1 VVVGVAPGRVAPPLV
16 PVLLTTLGLV
26 ACTTG
31 PPLAQL
37 DAPAREARLAGDAAA
52 VQVYR
57 AGLRDVV
64 AYVDARPDL
73 FARDRSPA
81 PAVPSRE
88 AREAVWAA
96 WQRFLDYV
104 LALDTIGRA
113 HQRFAELEPP
123 ARQQSFAIAHAAFV
137 AQYRFALELLD
148 RLDRN
153 SDLQPQLNEPVP
165 ELGLPKGTY
174 ARVRLRFLNVAR
186 STEFTALGMV
196 DEETKAAAPPGLA
209 AGIAEDRAAIWRYG
223 AGRGQV
229 MTAMNA
235 LQVVQRAAFAGW
247 FPVQAGIAEW
257 MGDTRLA
264 PRERAR
270 VSPAQV
276 AALGTVL
283 EPGDILLVRREWY
296 LSNIGIP
303 GFWPHAVLYVGT
315 AEERRRAFAD
325 PEVAAW
331 AEARGQADGDFEALL
346 ARTHPAAHARALAS
360 DGGAPRRTL
369 EALSEGVVF
378 TTLEHAA
385 GADHVAA
392 LRPQLPAIEKAAAI
406 LRAFGYAGR
415 PYDFNFDFRTDAS
428 LVCSEVVYKAY
439 EPGPGRQG
447 LRLPLVEVL
456 GRPVLPPSELARLF
470 DTEFGTPAA
479 QLELV
484 QFLDGREAAGVA
496 VEGDVQA
503 FRRSWRR
510 PKWPMTTPNGAGM
523 SQPVAWEPRDDRSLG
538 EHSWQARNLSMRTRQ
553 PGSEFSGGAPP
564 WSLCRIVRPRA
575 FAVLR

>member
-1 VVVGVAPGRVAPPLV
+1 MRGRVG
-16 PVLLTTLGLV
+16 TTLLLGLGLA
-26 ACTTG
+26 ACAGG
-31 PPLAQL
+31 PTLARL
-37 DAPAREARLAGDAAA
+37 DPPAREARLAGDAAA
-52 VQVYR
+52 VEVYR

-64 AYVDARPDL
+64 AYVDTRPDL

-81 PAVPSRE
+81 PALPSRE

-123 ARQQSFAIAHAAFV
+123 ARAQSFAIAHAAFV
-137 AQYRFALELLD
+137 AQYRFALDLLD

-153 SDLQPQLNEPVP
+153 PDLQPQLNEPVP
-165 ELGLPKGTY
+165 ELGLPTGTY

-196 DEETKAAAPPGLA
+196 DADTKGAASAGLA

-247 FPVQAGIAEW
+247 FPVQRGSPNGWAIRGSTPH
-257 MGDTRLA
+257 G
-264 PRERAR
+264 RAL
-270 VSPAQV
+270 VTPAQV
-276 AALGTVL
+276 AVLALAL

-315 AEERRRAFAD
+315 PEERRRVFAGR
-325 PEVAAW
+325 EVAAW
-331 AEARGQADGDFEALL
+331 VQARGQVNGDFEALL
-346 ARTHPAAHARALAS
+346 ARTHPAAHARALAA
-360 DGGAPRRTL
+360 DGAAPRRAL

-392 LRPQLPAIEKAAAI
+392 LRPRLPVVEKAAAI

-415 PYDFNFDFRTDAS
+415 PYDFNFDFRTDAA
-428 LVCSEVVYKAY
+428 LVCSELIYKAY

-447 LRLPLVEVL
+447 LRLPLVDVL
-456 GRPVLPPSELARLF
+456 GRPVLPPSEIARLF
-470 DTEFGTPAA
+470 DAEFGTPAA

-484 QFLDGREAAGVA
+484 RFLDGREATGVA
-496 VEGDVQA
+496 VDGDVKA
-503 FRRSWRR
+503 FRRSWQR
-510 PKWPMTTPNGAGM
+510 PKWPT
-523 SQPVAWEPRDDRSLG
+523 VAAEPPPR
-538 EHSWQARNLSMRTRQ
+538 ESM
-553 PGSEFSGGAPP
+553 
-564 WSLCRIVRPRA
+564 
-575 FAVLR
+575 

>member
-1 VVVGVAPGRVAPPLV
+1 MTGGRH
-16 PVLLTTLGLV
+16 VLAFALGLGV
-26 ACTTG
+26 VLGGLTGCAAG

-37 DAPAREARLAGDAAA
+37 DAPTREVRLVGDAAA

-73 FARDRSPA
+73 FTRDRSPA
-81 PAVPSRE
+81 AALPSRE
-88 AREAVWAA
+88 AREAVRGA

-104 LALDTIGRA
+104 LALDTIGQY

-123 ARQQSFAIAHAAFV
+123 GREQSFAVAHAAYV
-137 AQYRFALELLD
+137 AQYRFALDLLD

-153 SDLQPQLNEPVP
+153 PNLQPQLNEPVP

-174 ARVRLRFLNVAR
+174 ARVRFRFLNVAR
-186 STEFTALGMV
+186 STEFAALGMV
-196 DEETKAAAPPGLA
+196 DEAARAAAPPGLA

-229 MTAMNA
+229 MSAMNA
-235 LQVVQRAAFAGW
+235 LQVVQRTAFAGW

-264 PRERAR
+264 PHGRAR
-270 VSPAQV
+270 VTPAQV
-276 AALGTVL
+276 AALAL
-283 EPGDILLVRREWY
+283 ALQPGDILLVRREWY
-296 LSNIGIP
+296 VSNIGIP

-315 AEERRRAFAD
+315 PDERRRAFAN
-325 PEVAAW
+325 PEVGAW
-331 AEARGQADGDFEALL
+331 VQARGQADGDFEALL
-346 ARTHPAAHARALAS
+346 ARAHPAAHARALAA
-360 DGGAPRRTL
+360 DGGAPRRAL

-392 LRPQLPAIEKAAAI
+392 LRPRLPAVEKAAAI

-415 PYDFNFDFRTDAS
+415 PYDFNFDFRTDAA
-428 LVCSEVVYKAY
+428 LVCSELVYKAY

-456 GRPVLPPSELARLF
+456 GRPVLPPSEIARLF
-470 DTEFGTPAA
+470 DTELGTSTA
-479 QLELV
+479 QLDLV
-484 QFLDGREAAGVA
+484 RFLDGRETGGVA
-496 VEGDVQA
+496 VERDADA

-510 PKWPMTTPNGAGM
+510 PKWPTVAAERSSRE
-523 SQPVAWEPRDDRSLG
+523 SQ
-538 EHSWQARNLSMRTRQ
+538 
-553 PGSEFSGGAPP
+553 
-564 WSLCRIVRPRA
+564 
-575 FAVLR
+575 

>member
-1 VVVGVAPGRVAPPLV
+1 MGTLVVGNAPVWVILARSVVILG
-16 PVLLTTLGLV
+16 TLGLA
-26 ACTTG
+26 ACTSG
-31 PPLAQL
+31 PPLGRL
-37 DAPAREARLAGDAAA
+37 DPPAREARLVGDAAA
-52 VQVYR
+52 VQIYR

-73 FARDRSPA
+73 FMRDRSGTPTL
-81 PAVPSRE
+81 PSRE
-88 AREAVWAA
+88 AREAVWVA

-123 ARQQSFAIAHAAFV
+123 ARAQSFTITQAAFV

-148 RLDRN
+148 HLDRN
-153 SDLQPQLNEPVP
+153 PDLQPQLNEPVP
-165 ELGLPKGTY
+165 ELGLPRGTY
-174 ARVRLRFLNVAR
+174 ARVRFRFLNVAR

-196 DEETKAAAPPGLA
+196 DEDTRAAAPPGLA

-229 MTAMNA
+229 MTVTNA
-235 LQVVQRAAFAGW
+235 LEVVQRAAFAGW

-264 PRERAR
+264 PRGRAL
-270 VSPAQV
+270 VTPAQV
-276 AALGTVL
+276 AALGSAL

-315 AEERRRAFAD
+315 PVERRRAFAGPD
-325 PEVAAW
+325 VAAW
-331 AEARGQADGDFEALL
+331 VEARGQAGGDFEALL
-346 ARTHPAAHARALAS
+346 ARTHPAAHEQALAT

-369 EALSEGVVF
+369 EAISEGVVF

-385 GADHVAA
+385 GADHVAV
-392 LRPQLPAIEKAAAI
+392 LRPRLPAVEKAAAL

-415 PYDFNFDFRTDAS
+415 PYDFNFDFRTDAA
-428 LVCSEVVYKAY
+428 LVCSELVYKAY

-456 GRPVLPPSELARLF
+456 GRPVLPPSEVARLF

-479 QLELV
+479 QLDLV
-484 QFLDGREAAGVA
+484 RFLDGQESAGVA
-496 VEGDVQA
+496 VEGDVEA
-503 FRRSWRR
+503 FRQSWRR
-510 PKWPMTTPNGAGM
+510 PKWPLVGTDQSSG
-523 SQPVAWEPRDDRSLG
+523 
-538 EHSWQARNLSMRTRQ
+538 TR
-553 PGSEFSGGAPP
+553 P
-564 WSLCRIVRPRA
+564 
-575 FAVLR
+575 